1 MPNMD
6 GFEVLK
12 ILKSDSRYANLR
24 TIILTNYDEIDNEI
38 RGLKAGSIDYI
49 RKPVNI
55 ESLRVRIDIH
65 LKLKNMQ
72 NIVEHKNELLD
83 SMVHA
88 KSKELEE
95 MYHKIN
101 ESERSKSMLL
111 ANLPGMAY
119 RCAYTREWTMQFVS
133 EGCSLV
139 TGYKAESLL
148 NNKDLSFNSLIV
160 PEYRERIWDEW
171 VRVIALKTPFR
182 YEYEILS
189 ADGHRNG
196 YWNWRRASTK
206 AMVQL
211 TRLRVLSLILP
222 NKNKKNCRFNILITT
237 TI

>member
-1 MPNMD
+1 MNVNILVVDDSSSARIIISGMLKDYNVLTARDGREAMQIIDSNQDIDLIILDLNMPNMD

-101 ESERSKSMLL
+101 ESERSKSMMNGC
-111 ANLPGMAY
+111 ASLP
-119 RCAYTREWTMQFVS
+119 
-133 EGCSLV
+133 
-139 TGYKAESLL
+139 
-148 NNKDLSFNSLIV
+148 
-160 PEYRERIWDEW
+160 
-171 VRVIALKTPFR
+171 
-182 YEYEILS
+182 
-189 ADGHRNG
+189 
-196 YWNWRRASTK
+196 
-206 AMVQL
+206 
-211 TRLRVLSLILP
+211 
-222 NKNKKNCRFNILITT
+222 
-237 TI
+237 

>member
-101 ESERSKSMLL
+101 ESERSKSMMNGC
-111 ANLPGMAY
+111 ASLP
-119 RCAYTREWTMQFVS
+119 
-133 EGCSLV
+133 
-139 TGYKAESLL
+139 
-148 NNKDLSFNSLIV
+148 
-160 PEYRERIWDEW
+160 
-171 VRVIALKTPFR
+171 
-182 YEYEILS
+182 
-189 ADGHRNG
+189 
-196 YWNWRRASTK
+196 
-206 AMVQL
+206 
-211 TRLRVLSLILP
+211 
-222 NKNKKNCRFNILITT
+222 
-237 TI
+237 